1 MCPLAG
7 ERTQALAR
15 ASKASTRVS
24 STLRSK
30 RPTFRPD
37 AGATVNP
44 DWTVIDGLQYSAWS
58 REIFEQMHEGGLNAV
73 HVTIAYHENTR
84 ETLTR
89 FGEWNQRFEAYPD
102 LIRPVYEPADIDRAK
117 VEGRI
122 GIIFGAQNCSP
133 IEDEIRLVEVMRRL
147 GLMIMQLTYN
157 NQSLLACGCYE
168 EEDSGLTRFGQQVIR
183 EMNRVGMV
191 VDMSHSAERSTL
203 EAIDY
208 SEQPVIIS
216 HANPSHFH
224 PALRNKSDK
233 VLDAVAANEG
243 LLGFSLYPFHLKD
256 GPQCTLESFADMV
269 AWTAERMGVNRIGFG
284 SDLCQAQPQSVLE
297 WMRVGRWSKVMDYGE
312 GSASDAGWP
321 EPLSWFADNRDF
333 PGIVSALRS
342 KGFSEEELGLIMGS
356 NWVDLL
362 TRVAQLPYGLM
373 ESGAEP

>member
-1 MCPLAG
+1 M
-7 ERTQALAR
+7 
-15 ASKASTRVS
+15 
-24 STLRSK
+24 
-30 RPTFRPD
+30 
-37 AGATVNP
+37 NP

-117 VEGRI
+117 AEGRI

-208 SEQPVIIS
+208 SEQPVIVS

-243 LLGFSLYPFHLKD
+243 LLASRCIPSTSRTARSARWKA
-256 GPQCTLESFADMV
+256 SADMV
-269 AWTAERMGVNRIGFG
+269 AWTAERMGVNRIGLDRICVRP
-284 SDLCQAQPQSVLE
+284 SRKSCLE

-312 GSASDAGWP
+312 GSASNAGWP
-321 EPLSWFADNRDF
+321 EPAELVSDDI
-333 PGIVSALRS
+333 GIFRASL
-342 KGFSEEELGLIMGS
+342 
-356 NWVDLL
+356 
-362 TRVAQLPYGLM
+362 QH
-373 ESGAEP
+373 